1 MERAAEH
8 QRFRENIIAG
18 VRVIL
23 QVESASR
30 QIKVD
35 SIGIP
40 KPKGPNDLQKIK
52 VARIN

>member
-1 MERAAEH
+1 MATEHERF
-8 QRFRENIIAG
+8 QENIIAG
-18 VRVIL
+18 VKDIL
-23 QVESASR
+23 QVESASK